1 LIDQA
6 IEIDLPKVMFMGSR
20 GPEGVRYQ
28 MGMAS
33 LLVAPSVTTDSG
45 DCESIPLVI
54 AEAQAMGL
62 PVVSTYHGGIPEIV
76 RNGRNGLLV
85 PERSIHQL
93 AQNILLILSQPDL
106 QRGMGLAARENV
118 CSNFNLRLQTARL
131 EDFYLEA
138 AREHAKGRA
147 GQ

>member
-1 LIDQA
+1 MKITNQNPTA
-6 IEIDLPKVMFMGSR
+6 VIFHRS
-20 GPEGVRYQ
+20 PEPRSEALAL
-28 MGMAS
+28 AS
-33 LLVAPSVTTDSG
+33 LLVAPSVTDDSG

-118 CSNFNLRLQTARL
+118 CFNFKLSLQTARL

-138 AREHAKGRA
+138 AREHARGQA